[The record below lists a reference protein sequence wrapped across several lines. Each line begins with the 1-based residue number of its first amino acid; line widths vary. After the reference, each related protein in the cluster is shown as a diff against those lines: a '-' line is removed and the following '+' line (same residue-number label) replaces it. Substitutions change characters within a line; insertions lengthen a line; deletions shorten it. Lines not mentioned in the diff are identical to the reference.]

1 MDKENNFSEKQPQ
14 QSEDPKIQL
23 RRLLEANP
31 NILSDL
37 GIKQEK
43 QAKSKP
49 TVKAGTVI
57 TVPQEKPEEPQE
69 IIKVISQRKAKQILE
84 ENGMKRTRIVSD
96 EVKKTMLEN
105 LQKGREK
112 LKQQR
117 EERKM
122 EIEKEKEKI
131 SKQSNIEVKKEIKLE
146 KEIKNQGPTIKY
158 VVKPKV
164 KREFKKLENPKK
176 FIGAGTRKP
185 EEEDDSE
192 DEVSSSLP
200 TDSESEISDTTLLR
214 KIKRNIK
221 TIKKVDKVIEE
232 TKKPEVVKP
241 RYNLWYS

>member
-1 MDKENNFSEKQPQ
+1 MDKNQPENNFPEKQPQ
-14 QSEDPKIQL
+14 TEDPKVVL
-23 RRLLEANP
+23 RRLLEGNP
-31 NILSDL
+31 NILQEYGL
-37 GIKQEK
+37 GL
-43 QAKSKP
+43 AKKP
-49 TVKAGTVI
+49 KKPVLKPGTVI
-57 TVPQEKPEEPQE
+57 SIPQEKSEEPQE

-84 ENGMKRTRIVSD
+84 QNGIKRTRTITED
-96 EVKKTMLEN
+96 VKKTMLEN

-117 EERKM
+117 EEKK
-122 EIEKEKEKI
+122 KEVEQQKEQVA
-131 SKQSNIEVKKEIKLE
+131 KQSNIEVKKEIKLE

-176 FIGAGTRKP
+176 FIK
-185 EEEDDSE
+185 EEDDSE
-192 DEVSSSLP
+192 DEVSSALP
-200 TDSESEISDTTLLR
+200 TDSESEISDSTLLR

>member
-158 VVKPKV
+158 VVKPKI

-176 FIGAGTRKP
+176 FIK
-185 EEEDDSE
+185 EEDDSE
-192 DEVSSSLP
+192 DEVSSALP

-241 RYNLWYS
+241 RYNLWYN